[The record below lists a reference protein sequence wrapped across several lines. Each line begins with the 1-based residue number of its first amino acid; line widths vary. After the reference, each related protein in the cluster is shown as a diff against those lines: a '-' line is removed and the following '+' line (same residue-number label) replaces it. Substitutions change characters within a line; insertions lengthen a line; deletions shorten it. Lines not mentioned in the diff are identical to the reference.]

1 MSRQVLAC
9 AVQRGD
15 LSSIVGQRLR
25 ALRERDGVALDAVA
39 RAGQTVGLRWRRVT
53 VAAIE
58 RGDRRLSIEEL
69 VLLPSLLARAGVGDG
84 RHQLLRPDDRVQLAP
99 RLEVSGSVLLAAMPG
114 PNPAP
119 IALPDDDDDD
129 DVEWLDLGETESFP
143 ELTGEQVSRAS
154 RMSRGAAESR
164 AAAVLGVTPLHVNLA
179 AMATWGR
186 SLSEERE
193 LRLAARTD
201 LVGRDRHRAAGHVTR
216 GLIRELRGVLEA
228 KGVGDAGQEAR

>member
-1 MSRQVLAC
+1 M
-9 AVQRGD
+9 RGE
-15 LSSIVGQRLR
+15 LSIIVGLRLR
-25 ALRERDGVALDAVA
+25 ALRERDEVTLDAVA
-39 RAGQTVGLRWRRVT
+39 RAGQSVGLRWRRVT

-69 VLLPSLLARAGVGDG
+69 VLLPSLLARAGVGGG
-84 RHQLLRPDDRVQLAP
+84 RYDLLRPDDSIQLTP
-99 RLEVSGSVLLAAMPG
+99 RLEVNGSLLLAAMPG

-119 IALPDDDDDD
+119 IALRDDDDD
-129 DVEWLDLGETESFP
+129 DVSWLDLGETESFP
-143 ELTGEQVSRAS
+143 ELTAEQISRAS
-154 RMSRGAAESR
+154 RLSRGDAETR
-164 AAAVLGVTPLHVNLA
+164 AAAVLNVTPLHVNLA
-179 AMATWGR
+179 AMASWGR

>member
-1 MSRQVLAC
+1 MQ
-9 AVQRGD
+9 GD
-15 LSSIVGQRLR
+15 LSSVVGQRMH
-25 ALRERDGVALDAVA
+25 ALRERDQVTLDAVA
-39 RAGQTVGLRWRRVT
+39 RAAQTVGLPWRRVT

-58 RGDRRLSIEEL
+58 RGARRVTVEEL
-69 VLLPSLLARAGVGDG
+69 VMLPALLARAGVGEG
-84 RHQLLRPDDRVQLAP
+84 RCALLRPEDRIRMTP

-129 DVEWLDLGETESFP
+129 EIEWLDVGETELFP

-201 LVGRDRHRAAGHVTR
+201 LVGRDRHRAAGHITR

>member
-1 MSRQVLAC
+1 MQ
-9 AVQRGD
+9 GD
-15 LSSIVGQRLR
+15 LSTIVGRRLR

-39 RAGQTVGLRWRRVT
+39 RAGQSVGLLWRRVT

-58 RGDRRLSIEEL
+58 RGDRRLTIEEL
-69 VLLPSLLARAGVGDG
+69 VLLPSLLARAGVGEG
-84 RHQLLRPDDRVQLAP
+84 RCDLLQPEDRIELAP

-114 PNPAP
+114 PNPVL
-119 IALPDDDDDD
+119 IALDDDDDD
-129 DVEWLDLGETESFP
+129 DDDDEMEWLDLGETEFFP

-164 AAAVLGVTPLHVNLA
+164 AAAVLGVTPLHVSLA

-216 GLIRELRGVLEA
+216 GLIRELRGLLEA
-228 KGVGDAGQEAR
+228 EGVGDAGQ